1 MGLIFRLVVKI
12 FSFFSEVFVSLNKQ
26 NKDRRLRNKIIGA
39 HDLEIEKLDKSDAKK
54 ELDELFKVYIQILD
68 KNHEYYKTYILG
80 PSKEHLFYELSR
92 KFANF
97 EKPIFNKKAMDVC
110 NLQELYLFTYQ
121 LGILFY
127 TVVNFDVEKN

>member
-1 MGLIFRLVVKI
+1 MGLIFRLVVKT
-12 FSFFSEVFVSLNKQ
+12 FTFFSEVFVSLNKQ
-26 NKDRRLRNKIIGA
+26 NKDRKLRNKIIRA
-39 HDLEIEKLDKSDAKK
+39 HDLEIEKLDKSNAKK

-68 KNHEYYKTYILG
+68 KNHEYYKKYILG
-80 PSKEHLFYELSR
+80 SSKEHLFYELSR
-92 KFANF
+92 NFANF

-110 NLQELYLFTYQ
+110 NLQELYLFTYK